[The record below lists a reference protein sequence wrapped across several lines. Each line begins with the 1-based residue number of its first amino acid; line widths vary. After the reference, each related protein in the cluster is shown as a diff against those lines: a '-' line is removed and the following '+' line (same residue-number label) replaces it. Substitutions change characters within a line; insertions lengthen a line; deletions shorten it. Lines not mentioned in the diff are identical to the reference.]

1 MVNYNVKVDKMFQ
14 QSKENLSDYKEP
26 CDHFRELMLKLTKCS
41 NKVWIA
47 RSQEA
52 LW

>member
-47 RSQEA
+47 R
-52 LW
+52 L